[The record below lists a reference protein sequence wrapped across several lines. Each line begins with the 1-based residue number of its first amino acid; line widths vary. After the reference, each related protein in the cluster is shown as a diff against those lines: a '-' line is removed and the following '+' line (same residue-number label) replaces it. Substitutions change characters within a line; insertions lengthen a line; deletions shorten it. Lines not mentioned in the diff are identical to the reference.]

1 MKAVAYS
8 IKTCEKEPLTRANN
22 KKHDITLI
30 SNRLTTDT
38 VSYAKGKEAVLVF
51 SSDDLSAPVL
61 NNLKELGVKYICT
74 RSSGVDHID
83 LSEAKRLGIE
93 VKNTPSYSPA
103 SIAEHALALLMS
115 LVRNIIPSHTQ
126 TLMYDFR
133 LDDLVGTTVNA
144 KTIGI
149 VGFGETGQALTKIL
163 SGFGAR
169 ILVTDILNL
178 AAKARSFGA
187 KQVSLNEILKE
198 SDIISFHIPLNE
210 STHHLVNSKTI
221 SKMKEGVILINV
233 SRGAI
238 FNSHDVYNSL
248 QNGFISKIGMD
259 VYEFEHNV
267 FFFDHSRSQIDDKLL
282 KAFIQN
288 SRVLLT
294 PHQAFLTKEALHAI
308 SAKTIQHLDKWAAIN
323 DVQSLSTHSGLPE
336 NSPVDIVS
344 FAALPVDSLTQVF
357 SNSSIQKK

>member
-8 IKTCEKEPLTRANN
+8 IKTCEKEPLIRANS

-61 NNLKELGVKYICT
+61 NNLKELGVKYIYT

-83 LSEAKRLGIE
+83 LTEAKRLGLE
-93 VKNTPSYSPA
+93 VANTPSYSPA
-103 SIAEHALALLMS
+103 SIAEHALALLMA
-115 LVRNIIPSHTQ
+115 LVRNVIPSHTQ

-133 LDDLVGTTVNA
+133 LDDLVGTTISD

-163 SGFGAR
+163 SGFGAKV
-169 ILVTDILNL
+169 LVNDVIDM
-178 AAKARSFGA
+178 AAKAKNLGA
-187 KQVSLNEILKE
+187 EQVSFNKVLKE
-198 SDIISFHIPLNE
+198 SDIISFHVPLNE
-210 STHHLVNSKTI
+210 STHHLVNSATI
-221 SKMKEGVILINV
+221 SEMKEGVILINV

-238 FNSHDVYNSL
+238 FNSRDVYNSL

-267 FFFDHSRSQIDDKLL
+267 FFFDHSRSPIDDKLL

-294 PHQAFLTKEALHAI
+294 PHQAFLTREALQAI
-308 SAKTIQHLDKWAAIN
+308 AAKAIENLDKWAALN
-323 DVQSLSTHSGLPE
+323 AEEHQHPGATNAPVGFTTSTSLPASTPTE
-336 NSPVDIVS
+336 
-344 FAALPVDSLTQVF
+344 VF
-357 SNSSIQKK
+357 SQGSINKK